1 MDMERRRSKRII
13 LSLEAK
19 LISGDISYDGLIGN
33 ISEDGIFMRTMPTKA
48 SIDSFTPGT
57 NFELKFQ
64 LPSEGKLS
72 LHCRVIWSHK
82 TPPHGLTYSMGME
95 IIDPPPEYK
104 EFLKT
109 LQ

>member
-13 LSLEAK
+13 LSLEAE
-19 LISGDISYDGLIGN
+19 LISGDTSYDGLIGN
-33 ISEDGIFMRTMPTKA
+33 ISEDGIYMRTMPTKT
-48 SIDSFTPGT
+48 SIDTFTPGT

-64 LPSEGKLS
+64 LPSEEKLS
-72 LHCRVIWSHK
+72 LHCIVKWSHK

-104 EFLKT
+104 KFLET